1 MNWLSKQGK
10 ALSKRILDIVD
21 EMREMSEDAGECYDE
36 TEEGKPE
43 EKYWKAA
50 MAYLEDAAYKL
61 EDVASEMSGFSDDPA
76 KERLW
81 R

>member
-10 ALSKRILDIVD
+10 KLSEKILGIVD

-36 TEEGKPE
+36 AEEGKPE

-50 MAYLEDAAYKL
+50 MTYLEDTAYKL
-61 EDVASEMSGFSDDPA
+61 EDVASEMNGFSDDPA